1 MGNEQ
6 LAMSISDEQLVMVMV
21 NVIRGTKP
29 N

>member
-6 LAMSISDEQLVMVMV
+6 LAISDEQLVMVMV